1 MSSLTWV
8 ALLQWKAKLVA
19 EMEHD
24 YSSDLAAMASIPAGG
39 FNRGRYA
46 AAAALAQRRVD
57 ESEESS
63 ASEHETTVGAL
74 F

>member
-1 MSSLTWV
+1 MN
-8 ALLQWKAKLVA
+8 AQWKAKLVA

-24 YSSDLAAMASIPAGG
+24 YASDLAAMASIPSGG

-46 AAAALAQRRVD
+46 AAAMAMAQRVE

-63 ASEHETTVGAL
+63 ASEIDTAVGSL